1 MPEVAVDGI
10 HDMGGMQDWGSVS
23 APPADEKPFTED
35 WEKRAFA
42 LALLS
47 MRVSGTNLDAFRHS
61 MNRLTPLDYL
71 ADGYYGR
78 WLRGAENLLT
88 DSGIL
93 APGAVD
99 ARTAKLMGESE
110 VTEPDPPEPHKPEYK
125 PAGPGSI
132 RPLDTPSRFAA
143 GDSVRAKDIHPSG
156 HTRLPQYVRGR
167 TGSVRRVQPAQVL
180 PDTNAH
186 FKGEHPQHVYSVE
199 FSSHEL
205 WGDDGEDFVLNID
218 LYDDYLEPA

>member
-1 MPEVAVDGI
+1 MDGI
-10 HDMGGMQDWGSVS
+10 HDMGGMQDWGSITPHS
-23 APPADEKPFTED
+23 PDERPFTEE

-61 MNRLTPLDYL
+61 MNRLSPLDYL
-71 ADGYYGR
+71 ADTYYGR

-99 ARTAKLMGESE
+99 ARTRTMLGEAG
-110 VTEPDPPEPHKPEYK
+110 VDEPTAPEPHKPDYQ
-125 PAGPGSI
+125 PTGPGSL
-132 RPLDTPSRFAA
+132 RPLDTTPRFSP
-143 GDSVRAKDIHPSG
+143 GDLVRAKDIHPSG
-156 HTRLPQYVRGR
+156 HTRLPHYVRGR
-167 TGSVRRVQPAQVL
+167 GGTVRRVQPAQVF

-186 FKGEHPQHVYSVE
+186 FEGENTQHVYSVE
-199 FSSHEL
+199 FHSHEL
-205 WGDDGEDFVLNID
+205 WGVESEDFVLNID
-218 LYDDYLEPA
+218 LYDDYLEPVV

>member
-1 MPEVAVDGI
+1 LVDGI

-23 APPADEKPFTED
+23 APSPDERPFREE

-61 MNRLTPLDYL
+61 MNRLEPLDYL

-88 DSGIL
+88 DSGII

-99 ARTAKLMGESE
+99 ARTRKELGEE
-110 VTEPDPPEPHKPEYK
+110 VMEPPEPEASRPDYK
-125 PAGPGSI
+125 PAGPGSL
-132 RPLDTPSRFAA
+132 RPLDASPRFSP
-143 GDSVRAKDIHPSG
+143 GDPVRAKDIHPSG
-156 HTRLPQYVRGR
+156 HTRLPRYVRGR
-167 TGSVRRVQPAQVL
+167 VGTVRQVQPAHL
-180 PDTNAH
+180 FPDTNAH
-186 FKGEHPQHVYSVE
+186 FEGENVQHVYSVE
-199 FSSHEL
+199 FLSSEL
-205 WGDDGEDFVLNID
+205 WGADAEVFLLNID
-218 LYDDYLEPA
+218 LYDDYLEPVT

>member
-1 MPEVAVDGI
+1 MDGI
-10 HDMGGMQDWGSVS
+10 HDMGGMQDWGSVTP
-23 APPADEKPFTED
+23 PPADERPFAED

-61 MNRLTPLDYL
+61 MNRLEPLDYL

-88 DSGIL
+88 DSGII

-99 ARTAKLMGESE
+99 ARTRRQLGDTD
-110 VTEPDPPEPHKPEYK
+110 VVEPPVPEEHKPDYK
-125 PAGPGSI
+125 PTAGGSL
-132 RPLDTPSRFAA
+132 RALDTAPRFSP
-143 GDSVRAKDIHPSG
+143 GDRVRAKDVHPSG

-167 TGSVRRVQPAQVL
+167 TGTVRRVQPAAVF
-180 PDTNAH
+180 PDTHAH
-186 FKGEHPQHVYSVE
+186 FEGENIQHVYSVE
-199 FSSHEL
+199 FRSRDL
-205 WGDDGEDFVLNID
+205 WGRDGEDFVLNID
-218 LYDDYLEPA
+218 LYDDYLEPVA

>member
-1 MPEVAVDGI
+1 VDGI
-10 HDMGGMQDWGSVS
+10 HDMGGMQDWGSVK
-23 APPADEKPFTED
+23 APPPDERPFDEE

-61 MNRLTPLDYL
+61 MNRLEPLDYL

-88 DSGIL
+88 DSGII

-99 ARTAKLMGESE
+99 ARTRKQLGEGVIE
-110 VTEPDPPEPHKPEYK
+110 PPDPEPCRPDYK
-125 PAGPGSI
+125 PTAGGSL
-132 RPLDTPSRFAA
+132 RPLDAEPRFSPGNA
-143 GDSVRAKDIHPSG
+143 VRARDIHPSG

-167 TGSVRRVQPAQVL
+167 TGTVRRVQPAAVL
-180 PDTNAH
+180 PDTHAH
-186 FKGEHPQHVYSVE
+186 FEGENIQHVYSVG
-199 FSSHEL
+199 FRSRDL
-205 WGDDGEDFVLNID
+205 WGGEAEDFVLNID
-218 LYDDYLEPA
+218 LYDSYLEPA

>member
-1 MPEVAVDGI
+1 MDGI
-10 HDMGGMQDWGSVS
+10 HDMGGMQDWGAVK
-23 APPADEKPFTED
+23 APAADEKPFTED
-35 WEKRAFA
+35 WERRAFA

-61 MNRLTPLDYL
+61 MNRLNPVDYL
-71 ADGYYGR
+71 VDGYYGR

-88 DSGIL
+88 DSGII

-99 ARTAKLMGESE
+99 ARTRKQLGDDVA
-110 VTEPDPPEPHKPEYK
+110 EPEAPEAHKPDYK

-132 RPLDTPSRFAA
+132 RPLDAPPRFAA
-143 GDSVRAKDIHPSG
+143 GDAVRAKDIHPSG
-156 HTRLPQYVRGR
+156 HTRLPHYVRGR
-167 TGSVRRVQPAQVL
+167 KGTVRRVQPAQVF

-186 FKGEHPQHVYSVE
+186 FQGENTQHVYSVE
-199 FSSHEL
+199 FQSKEL